1 VTEDQAREVLLVM
14 SRESAAAS
22 PLWSEADRRWA
33 TEQALAVAGDTATPE
48 RFVSARA
55 ALALQRL
62 LPRDAAAARWLQRR
76 WWHAGW
82 VVVALLLGLATGL
95 AVDQLGPPQR
105 VNLLAPAVWAVVAWN
120 LAVYLAAAWSTRGPT
135 WAERIAS
142 WMARDDEGAEALW
155 LRHAAPLTVQRLLL
169 LMHAAAAALAL
180 GLIAGLY
187 LRGLVLD
194 YRAGWQST
202 FLDAP
207 TVQAVLGLLLAPAG
221 ALTGIAVPDV
231 APLQLAP
238 GAAASASAAP
248 WIHLFAATLALAVVL
263 PRLVLAL
270 LAALRAGALA
280 RQFPLPLTGGY
291 FEGLHPLMR
300 TSPPRPL
307 RLLWLP
313 LLPPGTA
320 PPLRL
325 LGRALAEGA
334 EQVLLDS
341 PEGDSLVAQAAPT
354 LLRHAQPLPE
364 RACWRFWAPQP
375 PEQQAL
381 QALQG
386 RFDAVLLQAPPE
398 APRPAWLARLALPL
412 ITAEEAG
419 RGHGAF
425 WRALGTALHGDAR
438 AERLHAAWR
447 GQQQVKLKAAATL
460 VAASL
465 ACIAQQR
472 EPLPEAGLLGGR
484 SDDGPARERLAQ
496 RLADELQRLGEQ
508 LALALGDGQDAIAAA
523 APAAAHI
530 KPRVAEGRAA
540 LVGGVVSGA
549 VTGLKADIA
558 SGGLT
563 MGMGA
568 LAGGVV
574 GALGT
579 LVAARG
585 LNKARGT
592 EQGHA
597 VWGDADLDALATTL
611 LHGVVARLAANEIVT
626 LPRGADREA
635 LAAAFRER
643 GPTLAS
649 RLEPLLTR
657 LAQQALDQA

>member
-1 VTEDQAREVLLVM
+1 M

-22 PLWSEADRRWA
+22 PSWSDADRRWA
-33 TEQALAVAGDTATPE
+33 TEQALAVAGEGAAPE

-62 LPRDAAAARWLQRR
+62 LPRDAAAARWLKRR

-82 VVVALLLGLATGL
+82 VGVALLLGLAAGV

-120 LAVYLAAAWSTRGPT
+120 LAVYLAAAWPSSGPR
-135 WAERIAS
+135 WAERLAGWIA
-142 WMARDDEGAEALW
+142 RHDEGVDLLW
-155 LRHAAPLTVQRLLL
+155 LRHAAPLSVQRLLL

-207 TVQAVLGLLLAPAG
+207 AVQGALGLLLAPASVI
-221 ALTGIAVPDV
+221 TGIAVPDV
-231 APLQLAP
+231 APLQLAS
-238 GAAASASAAP
+238 GAAAVASAAP
-248 WIHLFAATLALAVVL
+248 WIHLFAATLALVVVL

-270 LAALRAGALA
+270 TAAWRAGMLA
-280 RQFPLPLTGGY
+280 RHFPLPLTGGY

-313 LLPPGTA
+313 LGVEPP
-320 PPLRL
+320 PRL
-325 LGRALAEGA
+325 LGRALVDGG

-341 PEGDSLVAQAAPT
+341 PEGDSLVVQAAPA
-354 LLRHAQPLPE
+354 LLRHGQALPE
-364 RACWRFWAPQP
+364 RPWWRFWAAQP

-381 QALQG
+381 HALRG
-386 RFDAVLLQAPPE
+386 RFDAVLLQAPPDTT
-398 APRPAWLARLALPL
+398 RPPWLARLALPV
-412 ITAEEAG
+412 ISAEEAG
-419 RGHGAF
+419 RGHSAF
-425 WRALGTALHGDAR
+425 WRALGAALQADAR

-447 GQQQVKLKAAATL
+447 GQQQVRLEAAAAL
-460 VAASL
+460 LAASL
-465 ACIAQQR
+465 ARIAQQR

-484 SDDGPARERLAQ
+484 GDDGPARERLAQ
-496 RLADELQRLGEQ
+496 RLAGELQQLGEQ
-508 LALALGDGQDAIAAA
+508 LALALGDGQEAVAAA
-523 APAAAHI
+523 APSAARI

-558 SGGLT
+558 TGGLT

-585 LNKARGT
+585 LNKSRGT

-597 VWGDADLDALATTL
+597 VWGDAELDALATTL
-611 LHGVVARLAANEIVT
+611 LHGVVARLAAVELVT
-626 LPRGADREA
+626 LPGGDERLA
-635 LAAAFRER
+635 LSAAFRER
-643 GPTLAS
+643 GPTLQA
-649 RLEPLLTR
+649 RLAPLLTR
-657 LAQQALDQA
+657 LAQRALEAH